1 MCRCLCAE
9 WLLAAF
15 DVKWPLNRLVPE
27 NRKEEVLYQFS
38 PAFAWSSISRPCSFA
53 KVSPMS
59 SWCPTAALYEH
70 GYQIGV
76 FPPSVSE
83 ATVLCDAS
91 FMNRSREIF
100 LLFDIR
106 VVKLFSRRKGNFNS
120 NRCIR
125 RTPGEKTIVPQMLSH
140 LCVKFA
146 SLNFFPEKWSNSNII
161 FKYLK
166 IIEILQ
172 SLLREISS
180 KFSPNHI
187 TQTIRDSLIKALI
200 CLAYRLKHYVS
211 SLVGMH

>member
-53 KVSPMS
+53 KVIPWAAGVQQLPFMNTDIKLECSP
-59 SWCPTAALYEH
+59 P
-70 GYQIGV
+70 
-76 FPPSVSE
+76 VSE

-120 NRCIR
+120 NRCIGR
-125 RTPGEKTIVPQMLSH
+125 IPGEKTIVPQMR
-140 LCVKFA
+140 CRTCA
-146 SLNFFPEKWSNSNII
+146 
-161 FKYLK
+161 
-166 IIEILQ
+166 
-172 SLLREISS
+172 
-180 KFSPNHI
+180 
-187 TQTIRDSLIKALI
+187 
-200 CLAYRLKHYVS
+200 
-211 SLVGMH
+211 